1 MPSRITS
8 PAARSTCASRPN
20 SDRVVFFFRKLSC
33 LAVLL
38 LLGTSAGAQQ
48 LLFCES
54 VGKDGQ
60 PAGISNTFSI
70 TPQGSYLNVLVK
82 LSRPAGTQRIVYDLF
97 AVDSL
102 GKEKFESSTTLDVD
116 PQWMWFNKGFTFF
129 QPGKYAVYVYDDSER
144 LIVAGTLLLV
154 RKTP

>member
-1 MPSRITS
+1 MQFRITS
-8 PAARSTCASRPN
+8 PAARSTCASRPD
-20 SDRVVFFFRKLSC
+20 SDRIVFAFRKLSV
-33 LAVLL
+33 LAAFL
-38 LLGTSAGAQQ
+38 LLGTCASAQQ
-48 LLFCES
+48 IIFCES

-70 TPQGSYLNVLVK
+70 TPQGSFLNVLVK
-82 LSRPAGTQRIVYDLF
+82 LTKPAGTKRIVYDLF

-154 RKTP
+154 HKAP